1 MNKIPWVLFPKYAM
15 MRLHD
20 PDYEE
25 HYEQW
30 REQQISNDERREPQ

>member
-1 MNKIPWVLFPKYAM
+1 M

-25 HYEQW
+25 HDEPW